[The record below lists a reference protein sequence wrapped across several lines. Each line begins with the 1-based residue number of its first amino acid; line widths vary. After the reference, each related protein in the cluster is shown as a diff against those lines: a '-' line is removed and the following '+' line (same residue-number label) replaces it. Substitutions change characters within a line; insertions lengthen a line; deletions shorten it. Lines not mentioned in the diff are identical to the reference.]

1 MHVNKQKIIV
11 TGVTGFIGKHL
22 AYFLQKIYPRI
33 EIIGIVRSYSNSS
46 ESFECYVLDLT
57 DEYLVCKMINEIKP
71 DYIFHLAG
79 LVFSYDLNALYH
91 ANVVS
96 TLNLLSA
103 IKRCKLNTRL
113 IVAGSAA
120 EYGSI
125 LKEHLP
131 VTEKQCAQPQSPYG
145 MTKLWQTLMTQYEMF
160 DGVDVCVGRIFNVI
174 GPHIS
179 EHLTT
184 GQLLGQLERVR
195 NKQQE
200 PKLYVGNL
208 TLKRDFLDIEDVCSA
223 LIALALKGK
232 SREIY
237 NICSGSSLSFN
248 ELLDV
253 YLSAYPLNLEVVVD
267 PKQAQN
273 SYIQDIYGCNEKLKR
288 DTGWIPLVNINDS
301 IVKWSDARDSR
312 G

>member
-1 MHVNKQKIIV
+1 MNGSKIVI
-11 TGVTGFIGKHL
+11 TGVSGFIGD
-22 AYFLQKIYPRI
+22 YFVRVLKRKYPGS
-33 EIIGIVRSYSNSS
+33 EIFGITRTGSVVNCCSYKLDLCN
-46 ESFECYVLDLT
+46 EKDVLDIL
-57 DEYLVCKMINEIKP
+57 ESIRP
-71 DYIFHLAG
+71 DYLYHLAG
-79 LVFSYDLNALYH
+79 LVYSYDLNALYH

-96 TLNLLSA
+96 TLNILNA

-113 IVAGSAA
+113 VVAGSAA

-145 MTKLWQTLMTQYEMF
+145 MTKLWQTLMTQYDMF
-160 DGVDVCVGRIFNVI
+160 DAVDVCVGRIFNVI

-208 TLKRDFLDIEDVCSA
+208 TLKRDFLDIEDVFSA
-223 LIALALKGK
+223 LIALALRGK
-232 SREIY
+232 PREIY
-237 NICSGSSLSFN
+237 NICSGVSLSFN

-267 PKQAQN
+267 SKQAQN

-288 DTGWIPLVNINDS
+288 DTGWMPLVSINDS
-301 IVKWSDARDSR
+301 IVKWSDARDVR